1 MSKRRSSTSYT
12 IHSANESEIFGGF
25 IDQII
30 VDKSFEKSDICVQQ
44 NKEHP
49 PRRTRP

>member
-25 IDQII
+25 IDTNLL
-30 VDKSFEKSDICVQQ
+30 DMFFEKSDICVQQ
-44 NKEHP
+44 NKANP
-49 PRRTRP
+49 PRRTKL